1 MSAAGLAESGGQAIG
16 MLAAGLLTGPLGLA
30 ATLDLQGALYL
41 VAAGLAVVVLARPS
55 ARLRPRLTE
64 SSA

>member
-1 MSAAGLAESGGQAIG
+1 

-41 VAAGLAVVVLARPS
+41 VAGGLAVVVLVRPS
-55 ARLRPRLTE
+55 ARLRPGLTE
-64 SSA
+64 RSA